1 MSRSWTIRPARGH
14 SQPGSLLSSR
24 PCPQVSHI
32 SIRRGP
38 QTIHRSPCKC
48 GTVRESRT
56 LVISN
61 SYVLNGVA
69 RCVLLSAACPV
80 ARWVARREASN
91 PSCERRAGVQA
102 RNLVRVGGLVPGKPS
117 LTPAIRRGPA
127 VTGSL
132 RSKVAGGGSVKALLR
147 CEEGRPGGGEAQEG
161 RGSNG
166 ALTGFVDTA
175 LFAGS
180 KALKTGMG
188 SLARVKPQAPPSN
201 ARRA

>member
-1 MSRSWTIRPARGH
+1 MA
-14 SQPGSLLSSR
+14 
-24 PCPQVSHI
+24 
-32 SIRRGP
+32 
-38 QTIHRSPCKC
+38 
-48 GTVRESRT
+48 
-56 LVISN
+56 
-61 SYVLNGVA
+61 
-69 RCVLLSAACPV
+69 
-80 ARWVARREASN
+80 ARWVARRDASN

-117 LTPAIRRGPA
+117 LAPAIRRGPA

-132 RSKVAGGGSVKALLR
+132 RFKVTGGGGVKALLR
-147 CEEGRPGGGEAQEG
+147 CEEGKPGGGEAQEG

-175 LFAGS
+175 LSAGS

-188 SLARVKPQAPPSN
+188 SPARVKPQAPPSN

>member
-1 MSRSWTIRPARGH
+1 V
-14 SQPGSLLSSR
+14 SLDGLSSSCSVHNLDHCGDRDSVHKSPTSVSVGNHR
-24 PCPQVSHI
+24 PSTGRPFSGRTVLK
-32 SIRRGP
+32 
-38 QTIHRSPCKC
+38 HRTS
-48 GTVRESRT
+48 G
-56 LVISN
+56 ISN

-69 RCVLLSAACPV
+69 RRVLLGAACPA

-117 LTPAIRRGPA
+117 LTPAIRQGPA
-127 VTGSL
+127 AAGSL
-132 RSKVAGGGSVKALLR
+132 RFKVAGGGGVKALSR

-161 RGSNG
+161 RGSAG
-166 ALTGFVDTA
+166 ALTGSVDTA

-188 SLARVKPQAPPSN
+188 SPARVKPQAPPSN

>member
-1 MSRSWTIRPARGH
+1 M
-14 SQPGSLLSSR
+14 
-24 PCPQVSHI
+24 
-32 SIRRGP
+32 
-38 QTIHRSPCKC
+38 
-48 GTVRESRT
+48 
-56 LVISN
+56 N
-61 SYVLNGVA
+61 DVA
-69 RCVLLSAACPV
+69 RRVLLRAACPA
-80 ARWVARREASN
+80 ARWVARRDASN

-117 LTPAIRRGPA
+117 LAPAIRRGPA

-132 RSKVAGGGSVKALLR
+132 RFKVTGGGGVKALLR
-147 CEEGRPGGGEAQEG
+147 CEEGKPGGGEAQEG

-175 LFAGS
+175 LSAGS

-188 SLARVKPQAPPSN
+188 SPARVKPQAPPSN

>member
-1 MSRSWTIRPARGH
+1 MFS
-14 SQPGSLLSSR
+14 SQPGSLL
-24 PCPQVSHI
+24 PPEVCPQVPHI
-32 SIRRGP
+32 CIRRES
-38 QTIHRSPCKC
+38 QAIHRWPCKHE
-48 GTVRESRT
+48 TVRNHRT
-56 LVISN
+56 RVISY
-61 SYVLNGVA
+61 SYVLNEVA
-69 RCVLLSAACPV
+69 RGVLLGAACPA

-117 LTPAIRRGPA
+117 LAPATRRGPA
-127 VTGSL
+127 ATGSL
-132 RSKVAGGGSVKALLR
+132 RSKVTGGGGVKALPR
-147 CEEGRPGGGEAQEG
+147 CEEGKPGGGEAQEG

-175 LFAGS
+175 LSAGS
-180 KALKTGMG
+180 KALKTEME